1 VKGALAPFSY
11 PLFRRVWAAST
22 ASNLG
27 GMIQTVGAAWLM
39 LALTGSPRMVALV
52 QASVAL
58 PVVLFSLAAGAVADN
73 LDRRRVMLAAQV
85 FLLAIAAMLALV
97 TWLGHVNAWLLLALT
112 FLIGCGSA
120 FHNPAWQAAVGDMVP
135 RDELPGA
142 VALNSMGFNIA
153 RSVGPALGGAVVAS
167 LGAAAAFAI
176 NALSYVGLIAVLARW
191 RTPVV
196 ENPLPRE
203 SLGGAIRAGLRYVA
217 MSPAILTVFARSAV
231 FGAGASAVM
240 ALMPLVASRRLGG
253 GPVTYGL
260 LLGAFGVGAV
270 VGAFSAARLRA
281 ALSTESLVRTGT
293 IAFAAAA
300 AATGA
305 STQLAAT
312 LVALLAAGAAWVLT
326 LSTFNVAVQL
336 STSRWVVARALSLYH
351 MAAFGGIAA
360 GSALWGWVAASRDID
375 VALYAA
381 ALVLVACAAMG
392 LRWRLDQIEA
402 RNLDPL
408 RRWDA
413 PETAVPVDARTG
425 PVVVTIEYR
434 IREEDASEFI
444 ETMAERRRIRR
455 RDGARHWALLRDL
468 ADPMVWIERYMLPTW
483 LDYIRHNNRMTH
495 DDASVPARLRELHQG
510 PEPPR
515 VHRMIERPTRIVP
528 DPQRREVQ
536 EPLTDPNRGA

>member
-1 VKGALAPFSY
+1 MKGALSPFAY
-11 PLFRRVWAAST
+11 PLFRRVWMAST

-73 LDRRRVMLAAQV
+73 LDRRRGMLAAQV
-85 FLLAIAAMLALV
+85 FLLAIAAILALL
-97 TWLGHVNAWLLLALT
+97 TWLGQVNAWLLLALT

-191 RTPVV
+191 RTPMV

-203 SLGGAIRAGLRYVA
+203 SLGGAIRAGVRYVA

-270 VGAFSAARLRA
+270 IGAFSAARLRA
-281 ALSTESLVRTGT
+281 ALSTESLVRAGT

-360 GSALWGWVAASRDID
+360 GSTLWGWVAASRDID

-434 IREEDASEFI
+434 IREEDAAEFL

-495 DDASVPARLRELHQG
+495 DDASVPARLRALHQG

-515 VHRMIERPTRIVP
+515 VHRMIERPTRVVP
-528 DPQRREVQ
+528 DAQRREVQ
-536 EPLTDPNRGA
+536 EPLTDPNRAS